1 MTEDQFKCLIL
12 VTGLQSPPDPD
23 IWTRLLRRIE
33 QDPDLTLQR
42 PNASILSISRLMLQ
56 WLDIP
61 TSLSLIWYERTCRD
75 WKVNLPQFPVSVN
88 IRIMPGDSQLV
99 IHVKFNGQPLVVD
112 SLGPEHTLGDLK
124 QALFQRT
131 RVLAETQ
138 KLLGLRACNNAP
150 VDDSTMLSQLVLK
163 PSTKIM
169 LIGSTQEAIEDV
181 NRIVDTP
188 TDVLDDFE
196 IRDED
201 IQLCDLPENLEKVAR
216 RSKSYKP
223 RKLCEPRIGKH
234 LLVLDVDYTIFDH
247 LTPAE
252 NARQLARPYLF
263 EFLKRA
269 YVHYDIAIW
278 SATSMTWI
286 LAKLGQL
293 GIIPANA
300 ASILRNQTT
309 DVSATSQIPAP
320 DTLQLS
326 NDSQQAPF
334 RISLLLDATDMISVH
349 FSSHGV
355 KEPERLFA
363 VQSNRPHPHIASLVG
378 PCFCSRPGDRFPLT
392 ATTRRHVKLS
402 LCADREVWSTRKAEE
417 MEDVKNA
424 GNVCKLFHL
433 IRSTGPRKPLVSEIT
448 RDQNGSLICSKVE
461 VWTAG
466 HSTSD
471 SNSAGHMLFQSRI
484 LAFNSKV
491 LEQRHI
497 YRQPTILAFLVFKS
511 AFDSVVR
518 SESAKDSLYDGLGA
532 LLQQGKSSDIVVVAG
547 DMNFQ
552 PERLFAVQSNRPHPH
567 IASLVGPCFCSRPGD
582 RFPLTATTR
591 RHVKLSLCADREVW
605 STRKAEE
612 MEDVKNAG
620 NVCKLFHLIRSTG
633 PRKPLVSEITR
644 DQNGSL
650 ICSKVEVWTAG
661 HSTSDSNSAGHMLF
675 QSRILAF
682 NSKIRPYRD
691 AHVNRTKDRELRGLA
706 LYLELI
712 AAREKDFTLLHHN
725 RWEKYVSKYKRTIN
739 RNPATENLPSESGRH
754 VSEDS
759 TSLSFMQG
767 VQMGTESTDTADS
780 TDAEMP
786 NTLTTPEVQSSDI
799 SKPELP

>member
-1 MTEDQFKCLIL
+1 
-12 VTGLQSPPDPD
+12 
-23 IWTRLLRRIE
+23 
-33 QDPDLTLQR
+33 
-42 PNASILSISRLMLQ
+42 
-56 WLDIP
+56 
-61 TSLSLIWYERTCRD
+61 
-75 WKVNLPQFPVSVN
+75 
-88 IRIMPGDSQLV
+88 MPGDSQLV

-355 KEPERLFA
+355 KE
-363 VQSNRPHPHIASLVG
+363 V
-378 PCFCSRPGDRFPLT
+378 
-392 ATTRRHVKLS
+392 
-402 LCADREVWSTRKAEE
+402 
-417 MEDVKNA
+417 
-424 GNVCKLFHL
+424 
-433 IRSTGPRKPLVSEIT
+433 KPLAVIWKNHPQWGPHNT
-448 RDQNGSLICSKVE
+448 IMFDDVRRNFIM
-461 VWTAG
+461 
-466 HSTSD
+466 
-471 SNSAGHMLFQSRI
+471 NPQS
-484 LAFNSKV
+484 
-491 LEQRHI
+491 
-497 YRQPTILAFLVFKS
+497 
-511 AFDSVVR
+511 
-518 SESAKDSLYDGLGA
+518 GL
-532 LLQQGKSSDIVVVAG
+532 
-547 DMNFQ
+547 
-552 PERLFAVQSNRPHPH
+552 R
-567 IASLVGPCFCSRPGD
+567 
-582 RFPLTATTR
+582 
-591 RHVKLSLCADREVW
+591 
-605 STRKAEE
+605 
-612 MEDVKNAG
+612 
-620 NVCKLFHLIRSTG
+620 
-633 PRKPLVSEITR
+633 
-644 DQNGSL
+644 
-650 ICSKVEVWTAG
+650 
-661 HSTSDSNSAGHMLF
+661 
-675 QSRILAF
+675 
-682 NSKIRPYRD
+682 IRPYRD

>member
-1 MTEDQFKCLIL
+1 
-12 VTGLQSPPDPD
+12 
-23 IWTRLLRRIE
+23 
-33 QDPDLTLQR
+33 
-42 PNASILSISRLMLQ
+42 
-56 WLDIP
+56 
-61 TSLSLIWYERTCRD
+61 
-75 WKVNLPQFPVSVN
+75 
-88 IRIMPGDSQLV
+88 MPGDSQLV
-99 IHVKFNGQPLVVD
+99 IQIKFNGQPLVVD

-124 QALFQRT
+124 QALFKQT

-150 VDDSTMLSQLVLK
+150 VDDSTLLSQLVLK

-181 NRIVDTP
+181 NRIADSP
-188 TDVLDDFE
+188 TDVVDDFE

-201 IQLCDLPENLEKVAR
+201 IQLCDLPENLEKVVR

-223 RKLCEPRIGKH
+223 RKLCEPRLGKR

-309 DVSATSQIPAP
+309 DVSVTSQTPAP

-326 NDSQQAPF
+326 SESQQAPF

-355 KEPERLFA
+355 KE
-363 VQSNRPHPHIASLVG
+363 V
-378 PCFCSRPGDRFPLT
+378 
-392 ATTRRHVKLS
+392 
-402 LCADREVWSTRKAEE
+402 
-417 MEDVKNA
+417 
-424 GNVCKLFHL
+424 
-433 IRSTGPRKPLVSEIT
+433 KPLAVIWKNHPQWGPHNT
-448 RDQNGSLICSKVE
+448 IMFDDVRRNFIM
-461 VWTAG
+461 
-466 HSTSD
+466 
-471 SNSAGHMLFQSRI
+471 NPQS
-484 LAFNSKV
+484 
-491 LEQRHI
+491 
-497 YRQPTILAFLVFKS
+497 
-511 AFDSVVR
+511 
-518 SESAKDSLYDGLGA
+518 GL
-532 LLQQGKSSDIVVVAG
+532 
-547 DMNFQ
+547 
-552 PERLFAVQSNRPHPH
+552 R
-567 IASLVGPCFCSRPGD
+567 
-582 RFPLTATTR
+582 
-591 RHVKLSLCADREVW
+591 
-605 STRKAEE
+605 
-612 MEDVKNAG
+612 
-620 NVCKLFHLIRSTG
+620 
-633 PRKPLVSEITR
+633 
-644 DQNGSL
+644 
-650 ICSKVEVWTAG
+650 
-661 HSTSDSNSAGHMLF
+661 
-675 QSRILAF
+675 
-682 NSKIRPYRD
+682 IRPYRD

-712 AAREKDFTLLHHN
+712 AAREKDFTVLHHN

-739 RNPATENLPSESGRH
+739 RNPATENLQLESGLH

-767 VQMGTESTDTADS
+767 VQVGTESTDTADS
-780 TDAEMP
+780 TDAEMLNP
-786 NTLTTPEVQSSDI
+786 TATPEVQPSDL